1 MSKYNKTTKA
11 DLIRIIEIYEKTID
25 SLKEKYEASELRLY
39 ATELREEAERDKNR
53 QILIDYIDELPNN
66 KEVIEGL
73 KIDIEH
79 MRQFN
84 HNEEVNNLRKENEIL
99 KNKIIGLI

>member
-1 MSKYNKTTKA
+1 MSAGRLTRAELA
-11 DLIRIIEIYEKTID
+11 DIIMQHERTINIWQD
-25 SLKEKYEASELRLY
+25 KYEASELRLY
-39 ATELREEAERDKNR
+39 ATELREEAERDKSR

-84 HNEEVNNLRKENEIL
+84 HSDEVNNLRKENEIL